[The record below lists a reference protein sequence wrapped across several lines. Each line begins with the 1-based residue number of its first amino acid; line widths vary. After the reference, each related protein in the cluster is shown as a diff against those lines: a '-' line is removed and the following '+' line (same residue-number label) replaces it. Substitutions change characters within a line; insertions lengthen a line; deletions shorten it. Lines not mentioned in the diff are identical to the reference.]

1 MLRILPVFAVFF
13 ALGSCGT
20 SSLLPA
26 GAACTATTDCDVDLQ
41 CLDLAQF
48 SGTTCTVVGKQCTIV
63 CTDDPSCAT
72 LGANF
77 KCFQG
82 CATDKTCGAT
92 Q

>member
-1 MLRILPVFAVFF
+1 MLRILAVL
-13 ALGSCGT
+13 AVASCGT
-20 SSLLPA
+20 SSLPA
-26 GAACTATTDCDVDLQ
+26 GAACNATADCDADLQ

-48 SGTTCTVVGKQCTIV
+48 SGSACMVVGKQCTIV

-72 LGANF
+72 LGSNY